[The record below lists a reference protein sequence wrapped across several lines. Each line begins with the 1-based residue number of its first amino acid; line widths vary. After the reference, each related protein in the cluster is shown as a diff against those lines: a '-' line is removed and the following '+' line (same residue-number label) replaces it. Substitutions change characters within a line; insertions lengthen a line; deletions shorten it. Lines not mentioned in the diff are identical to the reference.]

1 MGYYYQLQVYM
12 HLTGLKKAKLVY
24 TLQDT
29 PEFLTYE
36 EPVSYS
42 HVEDK
47 YRIKE
52 FDIEYDPQVIE
63 MANAKV
69 LECRE
74 YLNGMSV

>member
-1 MGYYYQLQVYM
+1 M

-36 EPVSYS
+36 EPVSYA
-42 HVEDK
+42 HVENK

-63 MANAKV
+63 MAKAKV

-74 YLNGMSV
+74 YLNGMAV

>member
-1 MGYYYQLQVYM
+1 M

-29 PEFLTYE
+29 PEYLSYE

-42 HVEDK
+42 HVENN

-52 FDIEYDPQVIE
+52 FDIEYDPEVIE
-63 MANAKV
+63 KAKEKV
-69 LECRE
+69 LEARE
-74 YLNGMSV
+74 FVKEMMS

>member
-1 MGYYYQLQVYM
+1 M

-36 EPVSYS
+36 EPVSYA
-42 HVEDK
+42 HVENK
-47 YRIKE
+47 FRIKE
-52 FDIEYDPQVIE
+52 FDIDYDPEVIE
-63 MANAKV
+63 LAKAKV

-74 YLNGMSV
+74 YLNGIGI

>member
-1 MGYYYQLQVYM
+1 M

-52 FDIEYDPQVIE
+52 FDIEYDPSVIE
-63 MANAKV
+63 MAKAKV

-74 YLNGMSV
+74 YLNGMAV

>member
-1 MGYYYQLQVYM
+1 M

-36 EPVSYS
+36 EPVSYA
-42 HVEDK
+42 HVENK
-47 YRIKE
+47 FRIKE
-52 FDIEYDPQVIE
+52 FNIDYDSEVIE
-63 MANAKV
+63 SAKAKV

-74 YLNGMSV
+74 YLNGISL

>member
-1 MGYYYQLQVYM
+1 M

-36 EPVSYS
+36 EPVSYA
-42 HVEDK
+42 HVENK

-52 FDIEYDPQVIE
+52 FDIDYDPEVIE
-63 MANAKV
+63 LAKAKV

-74 YLNGMSV
+74 YLNGIGI

>member
-1 MGYYYQLQVYM
+1 
-12 HLTGLKKAKLVY
+12 
-24 TLQDT
+24 
-29 PEFLTYE
+29 LTYE

-63 MANAKV
+63 TAKAKV

-74 YLNGMSV
+74 YLNGMAI

>member
-1 MGYYYQLQVYM
+1 M

-52 FDIEYDPQVIE
+52 FDIEYDLSVIE
-63 MANAKV
+63 LAKHKV
-69 LECRE
+69 MECRD
-74 YLNGMSV
+74 YLKGMAV